1 MNPSEG
7 RRLAEARRQLP
18 QMALRL
24 GSREAV
30 QEEFL
35 RLHPDL
41 LAALG
46 ESLLR
51 RWIWESLRQL
61 KEPSLAEIGGQ
72 LPLFGQFGDEIRTRD
87 EWTQDHYRAYYRRYS
102 NAATRNAAKL
112 RVLAAEFESRFGH
125 GIDEARAA

>member
-1 MNPSEG
+1 MPTLFKVPRAYPSP
-7 RRLAEARRQLP
+7 LALSVTVW
-18 QMALRL
+18 
-24 GSREAV
+24 GK
-30 QEEFL
+30 
-35 RLHPDL
+35 L

-87 EWTQDHYRAYYRRYS
+87 EWNQDHYRAYYLRYS

-112 RVLAAEFESRFGH
+112 RVLAAEFESRFGY